1 MTDNTWTE
9 HLSHWRTFLS
19 ERLTSLY
26 DVGEQIKVERQLKTI
41 ERVRY
46 AAVINPKVLIEF
58 INPSDVLLPQA
69 EDYDYFLNLNDS
81 QKKAVEIA
89 LGNNALS
96 LIQGPPGTGKTQVIA
111 EICLQLYRK
120 NPDVRILVC
129 SETHIAV
136 NNLIS
141 RISEYDDSIR
151 IVRIR
156 DKEQNSAVDEFSP
169 EAIISTYKEWLQA
182 NYKSQDAI
190 NIISETLSDYEDRSL
205 EKALSL
211 SANIAGMTCNRIN
224 AYEFESSSEMF
235 DVVIIDEVCKATLP
249 EILAPLTI
257 AQKAILVGDPKQLPP
272 VFCSEEIDVIRSI
285 EKCNLQNYL
294 YIDDLF
300 LKSKNV
306 SVLDTQ
312 YRMTNQIG
320 KLIGDLFYD
329 GELKNGRNIKG
340 DNSIIWVDYTPSE
353 LWPRYEANR
362 VERLKIYNLDECRII
377 TCILKELD
385 DNAEIL
391 TSVAVIA
398 PYRHQ
403 VTTLQELVQK
413 ESFRCL
419 NVNVDTIDGFQGKEC
434 DIVIFSLTRTVGSFR
449 FLGDVRRLNVALSR
463 ARDKLYI
470 VGDLNYAVNHN
481 ILKTIADYC
490 VKINSN
496 THLDFLNRSQ

>member
-1 MTDNTWTE
+1 MNINTWTE

-19 ERLTSLY
+19 ERLTSLD

-46 AAVINPKVLIEF
+46 AAVLNPKVLIEF
-58 INPSDVLLPQA
+58 INPSDVPLPQV

-169 EAIISTYKEWLQA
+169 EAIISTYKEWLHA
-182 NYKSQDAI
+182 NCNSQDTI

-205 EKALSL
+205 EKALAL

-272 VFCSEEIDVIRSI
+272 VFCSEEIEVIKSI
-285 EKCNLQNYL
+285 EKCNLQSYL

-300 LKSKNV
+300 LKSPNTTL
-306 SVLDTQ
+306 LDTQ
-312 YRMTNQIG
+312 YRMTNRIG
-320 KLIGDLFYD
+320 DLIGTLFYD
-329 GELKNGRNIKG
+329 GALKNGRNIDG
-340 DNSIIWVDYTPSE
+340 DKDIIWVDYTPTE
-353 LWPRYEANR
+353 LWPRNEADSEEPQR
-362 VERLKIYNLDECRII
+362 IFNLDECRII
-377 TCILKELD
+377 TSILKDLD
-385 DNAEIL
+385 RSVDNF

-403 VTTLQELVQK
+403 VAMLRRLLQNEHFNNLD
-413 ESFRCL
+413 
-419 NVNVDTIDGFQGKEC
+419 VNADTIDGFQGKEC
-434 DIVIFSLTRTVGSFR
+434 DVVVFSLTRTIGSFR
-449 FLGDVRRLNVALSR
+449 FLADVRRLNVALSR

-470 VGDLNYAVNHN
+470 VGNLSYATNHRL
-481 ILKTIADYC
+481 LKSIIEHC
-490 VKINSN
+490 EKINCDEIRDLTS
-496 THLDFLNRSQ
+496 